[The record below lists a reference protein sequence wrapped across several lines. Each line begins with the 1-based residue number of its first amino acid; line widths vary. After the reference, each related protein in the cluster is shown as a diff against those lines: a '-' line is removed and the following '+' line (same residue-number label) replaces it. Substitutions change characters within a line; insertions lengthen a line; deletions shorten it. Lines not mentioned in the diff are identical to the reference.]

1 MAVNLYP
8 GGDQPVTPNF
18 GLALYGMELEMAYN
32 FLIIDA
38 NLGGGGGGSVH
49 VNGSSVTN
57 PNFNGT
63 TPAAPGGNTNVTFQV
78 SGSNISAYVPSAGGS
93 GTVTSFSAGN
103 IGSIITTS
111 VATPTST
118 PALTFSLATELAN
131 TVWAGPTSGGA
142 VTPTF
147 RALVSADIP
156 ALSYIST
163 GLMTTAGDIIYENST
178 PVAARLA
185 IGTTG
190 QVLTVVS
197 GLPAW
202 STPSSGS
209 VSSFSSGSLSPLF
222 TTSVATPTSTPAL
235 SFSLSNA
242 AQNSVFAGPASGG
255 TGAPSYRAL
264 VPLDTANLSTVSF
277 SATPTFNAASFSNFK
292 ITLTGN
298 VTSST
303 LSNAVAGQT
312 LIFEIVQDGTGGHTF
327 VWPTNVKNAM
337 SITGQAGAA
346 NETSIQEFFYDG
358 SNAYAISPGMV
369 YP

>member
-1 MAVNLYP
+1 MPITLYP
-8 GGDQPVTPNF
+8 GGDNPVTPNF
-18 GLALYGMELEMAYN
+18 GLALYDMTYEMALN
-32 FLIIDA
+32 MLIIDA
-38 NLGGGGGGSVH
+38 NLGGGGGTPVS
-49 VNGSSVTN
+49 VNGSPVTN
-57 PNFNGT
+57 PNFNGI

-78 SGSNISAYVPSAGGS
+78 SGSSISAYVPSAGGG
-93 GTVTSFSAGN
+93 GTVTNFSAGN

-111 VATPTST
+111 VATSTTT
-118 PALTFSLATELAN
+118 PALTFSLATELVN

-142 VTPTF
+142 ATPAF
-147 RALVSADIP
+147 RALVAGDIP
-156 ALSYIST
+156 ALSYLST
-163 GLMTTAGDIIYENST
+163 GLMTTAGDIIYENAT
-178 PVAARLA
+178 PAAARLA

-209 VSSFSSGSLSPLF
+209 VSNFSSGSLSPLF
-222 TTSVATPTSTPAL
+222 TTSVATSTTTPAL

-255 TGAPSYRAL
+255 TGAPSYRTL
-264 VPLDTANLSTVSF
+264 VPLDTANLSTVAF

-303 LSNAVAGQT
+303 LSNAVAGQY
-312 LIFEIVQDGTGGHTF
+312 IGFEIVQDGTGGHTF
-327 VWPTNVKNAM
+327 AWPTNVKNAM
-337 SITGQAGAA
+337 SITGQAGGA
-346 NETSIQEFFYDG
+346 NETSNQLFFYDG
-358 SNAYAISPGMV
+358 SNAYAVTPGMV
-369 YP
+369 FP

>member
-1 MAVNLYP
+1 MAITLYP
-8 GGDQPVTPNF
+8 GGDNPVTPNF
-18 GLALYGMELEMAYN
+18 GLALYDMSYEMALN
-32 FLIIDA
+32 MIIIDTY
-38 NLGGGGGGSVH
+38 LGSGGGGSPVK
-49 VNGSSVTN
+49 VNGSTVLN

-63 TPAAPGGNTNVTFQV
+63 TPAAPGGNTNVVFQV
-78 SGSNISAYVPSAGGS
+78 SGSNISAYAPS

-111 VATPTST
+111 VATATST

-131 TVWAGPTSGGA
+131 TVWAGPVSGGA
-142 VTPTF
+142 STPAF
-147 RALVSADIP
+147 RALVSGDIP
-156 ALSYIST
+156 ALPYIST

-178 PVAARLA
+178 PAAARLP

-202 STPSSGS
+202 ANAGSGS
-209 VSSFSSGSLSPLF
+209 GTVTSFSSGNLSPLF
-222 TTSVATPTSTPAL
+222 TTSVATATSTPAL

-242 AQNSVFAGPASGG
+242 AQNAFLAGPASGG
-255 TGAPSYRAL
+255 TGAPAYRAIAPADIAEL
-264 VPLDTANLSTVSF
+264 TTVSF
-277 SATPTFNAASFSNFK
+277 SAAPTFNASGSNNFK

-303 LSNAVAGQT
+303 LSNATAGQV
-312 LIFEIVQDGTGGHTF
+312 IVFEIVQDGTGGRTF
-327 VWPTNVKNAM
+327 VWPTNVLNHM

-346 NETSIQEFFYDG
+346 NETSVQAFFYDG